1 MGWMTAPEGGN
12 VTLPDGYYHG
22 MKTVSLKMPED
33 LEMELSEAAR
43 RTGRS
48 KSHLVRMAL
57 SEFLPRR
64 TRVSRRSLL
73 ARAEDLA
80 GCVAAAPDLSTSKRR
95 LRGYGR

>member
-1 MGWMTAPEGGN
+1 
-12 VTLPDGYYHG
+12 

-64 TRVSRRSLL
+64 SRSSGRSLL
-73 ARAEDLA
+73 ARAADLA
-80 GCVAAAPDLSTSKRR
+80 GCIAAASDLSTNKRR
-95 LRGYGR
+95 MQGYGR

>member
-1 MGWMTAPEGGN
+1 
-12 VTLPDGYYHG
+12 

-33 LEMELSEAAR
+33 MEMELSEVAR

-64 TRVSRRSLL
+64 SRSSARSLF
-73 ARAEDLA
+73 ARAADLA
-80 GCVAAAPDLSTSKRR
+80 GCIAAASDLSTNKRR
-95 LRGYGR
+95 MQGYGR